1 MNMDFVKMVATKIK
15 TKRLDMVE
23 KDIVLHQI
31 LTDLSESFSENFVFK
46 GGTCLIKHH
55 IGYFR
60 FSEDIDFTWRDQ
72 SRFNKKSS
80 KEIRKDLSNLID
92 NTGKIFEGMAKKRGF
107 DFKCVKSD
115 KRYIEL
121 GGSNKLCTFKVWYY
135 SEVQKIN
142 TFIKVQ
148 VNFVEDICTKPETVW
163 LHGII
168 KKNDKK
174 MASLFAEYE
183 EYSKFIPFTVYGVK
197 EILSEKVRA
206 LLTRRG
212 IKARD
217 FLDIYFIQKHFGIK
231 VADVEEYVIR
241 KTTHTLTLYDKY
253 QTNFRSKKKLI
264 KQGKD
269 L

>member
-1 MNMDFVKMVATKIK
+1 MVATKIK

-92 NTGKIFEGMAKKRGF
+92 KTGKIFEGMAKKRGF

-115 KRYIEL
+115 KRYI
-121 GGSNKLCTFKVWYY
+121 SWAAATSFAPSKY
-135 SEVQKIN
+135 
-142 TFIKVQ
+142 
-148 VNFVEDICTKPETVW
+148 
-163 LHGII
+163 GII
-168 KKNDKK
+168 QKYRK
-174 MASLFAEYE
+174 STHS
-183 EYSKFIPFTVYGVK
+183 SKY
-197 EILSEKVRA
+197 R
-206 LLTRRG
+206 
-212 IKARD
+212 
-217 FLDIYFIQKHFGIK
+217 
-231 VADVEEYVIR
+231 
-241 KTTHTLTLYDKY
+241 
-253 QTNFRSKKKLI
+253 
-264 KQGKD
+264 
-269 L
+269 